1 MGSTPADR
9 SAGEASWRWDGE
21 DEGGTTAPADVVSG
35 GEDGG
40 GGPRPSR
47 RRLLIGA
54 GVLAAGAAVW
64 GVSQRWSAAPTEKLQ
79 PQPLPTKLVGSEPLW
94 VYRGPEPMTP
104 GRLSGRLFA
113 PAYVTANGLRI
124 LDAASGAVVG
134 TVDEPALRSR
144 PEDSPLIVGAGR
156 LFTSSTGHVDAR
168 ALTGPAAGWSQPLPP
183 ELGEQITLFGSDGAQ
198 VYGTVGRRADPRGT
212 LFAVDVTGRGLLW
225 SRPLAEHGE
234 SAVTV
239 LPIGGRLLTWGADPA
254 TGISLVD
261 GTTGRRLWTTAGS
274 APAWSKM
281 DARHVYLPTAG
292 AAAAAGVQALRL
304 EDGAPRWSVR
314 PGPGEEWRAL
324 PPLSD
329 DYRVYVPR
337 DNGLI
342 TAHAAGSGEQTWQCQ
357 LPFRL
362 DRRCQPLLLSSALL
376 VPGPADA
383 GVVAV
388 EAEKGRLSTIFADT
402 GPGVDVWSVA
412 SDGTRLY
419 AGHDSTL
426 YCLGQLPVP

>member
-64 GVSQRWSAAPTEKLQ
+64 GVSRRMSAAPTEKLQ
-79 PQPLPTKLVGSEPLW
+79 PRPLPSKLVGPEPLW
-94 VYRGPEPMTP
+94 VYQGPEPMTP
-104 GRLSGRLFA
+104 NRLNGRLFA
-113 PAYVTANGLRI
+113 PAYVTAKGVRI
-124 LDAASGAVVG
+124 LDPASGAVVG
-134 TVDEPALRSR
+134 TVEEPALRGR

-156 LFTSSTGHVDAR
+156 LFTTSTGHVDAR

-183 ELGEQITLFGSDGAQ
+183 ELGERISLFGSDGAQ
-198 VYGTVGRRADPRGT
+198 VYGTVESRTDTRGT
-212 LFAVDVTGRGLLW
+212 LFAVDVTGNGLLW
-225 SRPLAEHGE
+225 SRPFADRGE
-234 SAVTV
+234 NAVTV
-239 LPIGGRLLTWGADPA
+239 LPIGGRLLTWGADPEA
-254 TGISLVD
+254 GMSLVD
-261 GTTGRRLWTTAGS
+261 GTTGRRLWTTPGT
-274 APAWSKM
+274 APAWSMM
-281 DARHVYLPTAG
+281 DQRHVYLPPPG
-292 AAAAAGVQALRL
+292 ATGVQALRM

-329 DYRVYVPR
+329 GYRVYVPR

-342 TAHAAGSGEQTWQCQ
+342 TAHEAGSGEQTWQCQ

-362 DRRCQPLLLSSALL
+362 DRRCRPLLLSSALL
-376 VPGPADA
+376 VPGPAAA

-388 EAEKGRLSTIFADT
+388 EAEKGALSTIFSDT

-426 YCLGQLPVP
+426 YCLGELPVP